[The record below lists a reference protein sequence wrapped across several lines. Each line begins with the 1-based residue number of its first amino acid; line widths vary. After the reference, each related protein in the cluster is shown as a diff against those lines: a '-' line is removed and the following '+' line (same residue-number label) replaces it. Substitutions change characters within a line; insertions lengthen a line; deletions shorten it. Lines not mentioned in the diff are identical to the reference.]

1 MLRIDVLYTATL
13 ITVNGVIPAKAG
25 IQTPSLRRQGT
36 ILLNTGFPR
45 IEYGA
50 GSVKP
55 GMTNLVRL
63 MTSCIKPLIV
73 TFLILFFLLPIGSAY
88 SFETKGQ
95 DCAKCHTLGNDEAKD
110 LLKGFFPDIKIVDI
124 RVSPSKAFW
133 EVFSESGGRKGLIYV
148 DFSKKYLMLGSM
160 VSIKEKKNL
169 TQERFTE
176 LNKIDV
182 SQIPLEDALVM
193 GDQKAKIRIIA
204 FDDPD

>member
-1 MLRIDVLYTATL
+1 M
-13 ITVNGVIPAKAG
+13 
-25 IQTPSLRRQGT
+25 
-36 ILLNTGFPR
+36 
-45 IEYGA
+45 
-50 GSVKP
+50 
-55 GMTNLVRL
+55 
-63 MTSCIKPLIV
+63 
-73 TFLILFFLLPIGSAY
+73 
-88 SFETKGQ
+88 
-95 DCAKCHTLGNDEAKD
+95 
-110 LLKGFFPDIKIVDI
+110 
-124 RVSPSKAFW
+124 AFW
-133 EVFSESGGRKGLIYV
+133 EVFSESGGKKGLFYV

>member
-1 MLRIDVLYTATL
+1 MLKRAMF
-13 ITVNGVIPAKAG
+13 K
-25 IQTPSLRRQGT
+25 S
-36 ILLNTGFPR
+36 
-45 IEYGA
+45 
-50 GSVKP
+50 
-55 GMTNLVRL
+55 
-63 MTSCIKPLIV
+63 LIV

-95 DCAKCHTLGNDEAKD
+95 DCAKCHTLGNAEARD
-110 LLKGFFPDIKIVDI
+110 LLKDLFPDIKIVDI

>member
-1 MLRIDVLYTATL
+1 MLKPAI
-13 ITVNGVIPAKAG
+13 VI
-25 IQTPSLRRQGT
+25 
-36 ILLNTGFPR
+36 
-45 IEYGA
+45 
-50 GSVKP
+50 
-55 GMTNLVRL
+55 
-63 MTSCIKPLIV
+63 
-73 TFLILFFLLPIGSAY
+73 FLILFFFLPIGPAY

-110 LLKGFFPDIKIVDI
+110 LLKDIFPDIKVLDI
-124 RVSPSKAFW
+124 KISPMKAMW
-133 EVFSESGGRKGLIYV
+133 EVFSESGGKKGLIYV

-160 VSIKEKKNL
+160 ISIKERKDL